1 MAYLGDIA
9 RRLKKQLGTEIAGQY
24 DEDMKIDYI
33 QLRGKPPAQKPGN
46 VEQNK
51 GIIYVGGWNLHQK
64 PPKGCCAVVCPGQA
78 SREIMVQV
86 LPENVLCLDRAFD
99 IMDIYETVQD
109 EILSYVQFN
118 EHKEQMFMA
127 LQGSG
132 GIRGILQTAFTFLE
146 NPICVCDTSFSII
159 ENYPDHEN
167 VLDFEIRNH
176 RQYMKPSSVMSM
188 NREGLIQRIFTE
200 EKPFCVF
207 RRELD
212 TFMMYYAIRIHKN
225 AAGYICILER
235 SRKFTKRD
243 EGFVAVLSQMLS
255 VEMQKNSF
263 FAEKA
268 GLKYEYFLTD
278 LVEGN
283 YNNPDEIRQRMHQL
297 GYKNGK
303 YHWVMVL
310 AMENIFEGHVSNE
323 YFIDQLMTILSNALA
338 TFYRGNILV
347 LISSDNGRAMEE
359 GELVKLKEFA
369 ALNHMVMAVSYG
381 FLNLNEMPV
390 YYEQAEELA
399 RYGKD
404 QGFWGRIV
412 RMEEYCLEALVWN
425 RCRPAARQAMIH
437 PDLKYLEDYDRENHT
452 EYLKTLYAY
461 LECGRSAVDAAKQL
475 NIHKSSFFYRFNK
488 ICRLL
493 KLDPRDA
500 KKLFMYEFS
509 MGIREKRMEG
519 EK

>member
-188 NREGLIQRIFTE
+188 T
-200 EKPFCVF
+200 
-207 RRELD
+207 
-212 TFMMYYAIRIHKN
+212 
-225 AAGYICILER
+225 
-235 SRKFTKRD
+235 
-243 EGFVAVLSQMLS
+243 
-255 VEMQKNSF
+255 
-263 FAEKA
+263 
-268 GLKYEYFLTD
+268 
-278 LVEGN
+278 
-283 YNNPDEIRQRMHQL
+283 
-297 GYKNGK
+297 
-303 YHWVMVL
+303 
-310 AMENIFEGHVSNE
+310 
-323 YFIDQLMTILSNALA
+323 
-338 TFYRGNILV
+338 
-347 LISSDNGRAMEE
+347 
-359 GELVKLKEFA
+359 
-369 ALNHMVMAVSYG
+369 
-381 FLNLNEMPV
+381 
-390 YYEQAEELA
+390 
-399 RYGKD
+399 GKD
-404 QGFWGRIV
+404 
-412 RMEEYCLEALVWN
+412 
-425 RCRPAARQAMIH
+425 
-437 PDLKYLEDYDRENHT
+437 
-452 EYLKTLYAY
+452 
-461 LECGRSAVDAAKQL
+461 
-475 NIHKSSFFYRFNK
+475 
-488 ICRLL
+488 
-493 KLDPRDA
+493 
-500 KKLFMYEFS
+500 
-509 MGIREKRMEG
+509 
-519 EK
+519 